1 MFLARKSGGLDEKLT
16 RLALGNVDLVQE
28 AIRKSTDPRS
38 GTAGLGKIIAYIIAH
53 RSKFETKQA
62 A

>member
-1 MFLARKSGGLDEKLT
+1 MARKSGGLDEKLA

-28 AIRKSTDPRS
+28 AIRKSTDSRS
-38 GTAGLGKIIAYIIAH
+38 GKAGLGKIIAYIIEH
-53 RSKFETKQA
+53 RSKIETKQA